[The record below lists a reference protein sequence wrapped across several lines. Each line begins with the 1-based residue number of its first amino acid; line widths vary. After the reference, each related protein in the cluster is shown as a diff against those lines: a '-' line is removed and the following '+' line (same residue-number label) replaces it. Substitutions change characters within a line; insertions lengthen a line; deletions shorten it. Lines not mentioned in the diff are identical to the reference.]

1 MGRVTRSLQSR
12 RVRGGSSDIR
22 SFHIPDEKEGRSCP
36 GALLAK
42 LQRLVRLAK
51 IEKQEISRGRL

>member
-1 MGRVTRSLQSR
+1 VTSKNGRVH
-12 RVRGGSSDIR
+12 GGSSDIR
-22 SFHIPDEKEGRSCP
+22 SFYIPDEKEGCSCSV
-36 GALLAK
+36 ALLAK